1 MTFHDSIS
9 LCAVTLLLSSFYI
22 ISNQLTQSVLI
33 AEWAKHSVWARCLLG
48 TQHVMSVKYLD
59 AVHNPLPKYK
69 AALLILIT
77 CMYMYTCM
85 YIQSNPDNVLAG

>member
-59 AVHNPLPKYK
+59 AVHNPVPKYK
-69 AALLILIT
+69 AAFVTLIT
-77 CMYMYTCM
+77 CIYLCVKKE
-85 YIQSNPDNVLAG
+85 SGA